1 MNRQRQARLR
11 VAAQAVVARL
21 VGRVWEVTEED
32 VRVLEEYEHMK
43 REESSRRNRQR
54 ERLKVTGSDRG
65 RHAV

>member
-11 VAAQAVVARL
+11 VAAQMVVARVARL
-21 VGRVWEVTEED
+21 VWEVTDED
-32 VRVLEEYEHMK
+32 IRVLEEYEHMK

-54 ERLKVTGSDRG
+54 ERLKVTGSGRG